1 MKIDKTNFPLLS
13 YEEITLKLLVL
24 FKVRVTV
31 FFTLFCF
38 IKMYRF
44 KQTLVVSDNSI
55 TVEFFDGTSRLFQ
68 TSIKYN

>member
-31 FFTLFCF
+31 FFILFCF
-38 IKMYRF
+38 IKINRF
-44 KQTLVVSDNSI
+44 KRTLVVSDNSI